1 MSSLG
6 FARFAALFIIAVLGL
21 AGQVAVAPVGL
32 PDLPADTLAHGWERF
47 YSPVREVGFLA
58 LFLAAIVIALQ
69 QYKDGVTPGTLLL
82 TPFAVVF
89 YLMLPDFLPSGL
101 GPGIVVLLM
110 LGSLFAIVAAVLV
123 DMQPEEPGRPAFHT
137 ALGYILALVMYL
149 GSLTTAAGIPASLL
163 GNNVPAIRWGI
174 ELLSVLIV
182 PAFLVFTPL
191 FKAVWNRPASGF
203 WFR

>member
-1 MSSLG
+1 M
-6 FARFAALFIIAVLGL
+6 
-21 AGQVAVAPVGL
+21 
-32 PDLPADTLAHGWERF
+32 
-47 YSPVREVGFLA
+47 GFLA

-149 GSLTTAAGIPASLL
+149 GSLTTAVGIPASLL
-163 GNNVPAIRWGI
+163 GNDVPAIRWGI

>member
-32 PDLPADTLAHGWERF
+32 PDLPADALAHGWERF

-137 ALGYILALVMYL
+137 ALGYPPRPGHVPGFAHDGRRDSGV
-149 GSLTTAAGIPASLL
+149 AARKRRARHPVGD
-163 GNNVPAIRWGI
+163 
-174 ELLSVLIV
+174 
-182 PAFLVFTPL
+182 
-191 FKAVWNRPASGF
+191 
-203 WFR
+203 

>member
-32 PDLPADTLAHGWERF
+32 PELPADALAHGWERF

-58 LFLAAIVIALQ
+58 LFLAAIVIGLQ

-89 YLMLPDFLPSGL
+89 YLMLPDFFPAGL

-110 LGSLFAIVAAVLV
+110 LGALFAIVAAVLV
-123 DMQPEEPGRPAFHT
+123 DMQPEERRPAGVPYGVGLHPCPGHVPGFAHDGRRDSGV
-137 ALGYILALVMYL
+137 AAWKQRARHPLGD
-149 GSLTTAAGIPASLL
+149 
-163 GNNVPAIRWGI
+163 
-174 ELLSVLIV
+174 
-182 PAFLVFTPL
+182 
-191 FKAVWNRPASGF
+191 
-203 WFR
+203 